1 MFVYSPCAS
10 LELQFAYAIRNL
22 LRDRMNYIVALT
34 GGIGSG
40 KTTISNVFS
49 SLGVPLVDAD
59 IIAREVVTPGSPA
72 LQAISEHFG
81 SDILL
86 PDGSLNRTALR
97 QEIFSAPEEKQW
109 LNSLLHPLI
118 HAETQQQLNQVSYPY
133 VIWVVPLLIENN
145 LTHLADRILVV
156 DVPAEI
162 QISRTITRDG
172 VSREQV
178 ENILAAQAS
187 RQERLEKADDVILN
201 DQKKQDL
208 TARIIELHQKYLK
221 QAELV
226 RQEERNE

>member
-1 MFVYSPCAS
+1 
-10 LELQFAYAIRNL
+10 
-22 LRDRMNYIVALT
+22 MNYIVALT

-86 PDGSLNRTALR
+86 SDGSLNRAALR
-97 QEIFSAPEEKQW
+97 QKIFSAPEEKQW

-118 HAETQQQLNQVSYPY
+118 HAETQRQLNQVSYPY

-145 LTHLADRILVV
+145 LMHLANRILVV
-156 DVPAEI
+156 DVPPDI

-172 VSREQV
+172 VNREQV
-178 ENILAAQAS
+178 ENILAAQVS

-201 DQKKQDL
+201 DQKEQDL
-208 TARIIELHQKYLK
+208 AARIIGLHQNYLK

>member
-10 LELQFAYAIRNL
+10 LELQFVYAIRNL

-86 PDGSLNRTALR
+86 PDSSLNRAALR
-97 QEIFSAPEEKQW
+97 QKIFSAPEEKQW

-118 HAETQQQLNQVSYPY
+118 HAETQRQLNQVSYPY

-156 DVPAEI
+156 DVPPEI

-178 ENILAAQAS
+178 ENILSAQAS
-187 RQERLEKADDVILN
+187 RQERLKKADDVILN
-201 DQKKQDL
+201 DQKEQDL
-208 TARIIELHQKYLK
+208 AVRIIGLHQKYLK

>member
-1 MFVYSPCAS
+1 
-10 LELQFAYAIRNL
+10 
-22 LRDRMNYIVALT
+22 MNYIVALT

-97 QEIFSAPEEKQW
+97 QKIFSAPEEKQW

-156 DVPAEI
+156 DVPPEI

>member
-1 MFVYSPCAS
+1 
-10 LELQFAYAIRNL
+10 
-22 LRDRMNYIVALT
+22 MNYIVALT

-86 PDGSLNRTALR
+86 PDSSLNRAALR
-97 QEIFSAPEEKQW
+97 QKIFSAPEEKQW

-118 HAETQQQLNQVSYPY
+118 HAETQRQLNQVSYPY
-133 VIWVVPLLIENN
+133 VIWVVPLLVENN

-156 DVPAEI
+156 DVPPEI
-162 QISRTITRDG
+162 QISRTVTRDG

-201 DQKKQDL
+201 DQKEQEL
-208 TARIIELHQKYLK
+208 AARIIGLHQKYLK

-226 RQEERNE
+226 RQEQRNE

>member
-1 MFVYSPCAS
+1 MFVYSSCAS

-59 IIAREVVTPGSPA
+59 IIAREVVTLGSPA
-72 LQAISEHFG
+72 LQAISEYFG

-97 QEIFSAPEEKQW
+97 QKIFSAPEEKQW

-156 DVPAEI
+156 DVPPEI

-172 VSREQV
+172 ISREQV

>member
-1 MFVYSPCAS
+1 MT
-10 LELQFAYAIRNL
+10 
-22 LRDRMNYIVALT
+22 YIVALT

-59 IIAREVVTPGSPA
+59 IIAREVVAPGSPA
-72 LQAISEHFG
+72 LQIIAEHFG

-86 PDGSLNRTALR
+86 SDGSLNRSGLR
-97 QEIFSAPEEKQW
+97 QKIFAAPEEKQW

-118 HAETQQQLNQVSYPY
+118 HAETQRQLNQINAPY
-133 VIWVVPLLIENN
+133 AIWVVPLLIENN
-145 LTHLADRILVV
+145 LMHLADRILVV
-156 DVPAEI
+156 DVSPEV
-162 QISRTITRDG
+162 QINRTVTRDG

-187 RQERLEKADDVILN
+187 RNERLEKADDVILN
-201 DQKKQDL
+201 DQKEQDL
-208 TARIIELHQKYLK
+208 TVRIAELHQQYLK

-226 RQEERNE
+226 RQEKRNE